1 MRLHPF
7 VGQRWNTNM
16 FTTSNSKVSEAF
28 SIMRFIA
35 QSQVCKLINSTWY
48 ENLGNRMFQAEII
61 REFILT
67 LKITW
72 HLQQLITSLMD
83 FFNFVLVYSNLDDLT
98 SASKNSWHLFI
109 LQIEVAAKT
118 IPFSF
123 KHSVLPTGSYVSQY

>member
-1 MRLHPF
+1 M
-7 VGQRWNTNM
+7 WNTNM

-28 SIMRFIA
+28 SIIRFIA
-35 QSQVCKLINSTWY
+35 QSTLKLINSTWC
-48 ENLGNRMFQAEII
+48 ENLGNRMFEAEII

-83 FFNFVLVYSNLDDLT
+83 FFDFVLVYSNLDDLT

-123 KHSVLPTGSYVSQY
+123 KHSVLPTGLCVSLH